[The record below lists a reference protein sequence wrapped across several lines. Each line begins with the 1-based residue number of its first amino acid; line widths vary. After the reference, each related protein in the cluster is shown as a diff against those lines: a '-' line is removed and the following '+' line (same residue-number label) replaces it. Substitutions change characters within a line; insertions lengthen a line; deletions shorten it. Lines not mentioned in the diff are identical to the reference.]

1 MGEFQIIL
9 EQAAFTGKKVSIKT
23 KERGIVSGMFL
34 APDEFDTDENRY
46 GFQIET
52 GEHELDVV
60 FIDEITE
67 IITLPSAEAK
77 VFVQLTAKL
86 VSGE

>member
-9 EQAAFTGKKVSIKT
+9 EQAAFSDKKVSIKT
-23 KERGIVSGMFL
+23 KERGIVSGIFL
-34 APDEFDTDENRY
+34 APDEFDTDPDRY

-52 GEHELDVV
+52 GEHELDIV
-60 FIDEITE
+60 FLDEITE
-67 IITLPSAEAK
+67 IITLPSTESK
-77 VFVQLTAKL
+77 GFVQLTAKL